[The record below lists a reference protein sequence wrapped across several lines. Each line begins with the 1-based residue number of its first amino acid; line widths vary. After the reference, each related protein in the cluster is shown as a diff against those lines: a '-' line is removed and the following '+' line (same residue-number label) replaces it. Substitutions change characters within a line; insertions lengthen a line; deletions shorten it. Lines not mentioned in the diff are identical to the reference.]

1 MHALCKRFGSGSTG
15 DRKRGR
21 GDGAIGQAMG
31 SILPA
36 MNAPKGERKAHA
48 DFRLAGFA
56 FSGLRQPRA
65 PRGGAEDKIHPV
77 WSLDDPHQLP
87 FLEPGRPPNF

>member
-1 MHALCKRFGSGSTG
+1 
-15 DRKRGR
+15 
-21 GDGAIGQAMG
+21 MG